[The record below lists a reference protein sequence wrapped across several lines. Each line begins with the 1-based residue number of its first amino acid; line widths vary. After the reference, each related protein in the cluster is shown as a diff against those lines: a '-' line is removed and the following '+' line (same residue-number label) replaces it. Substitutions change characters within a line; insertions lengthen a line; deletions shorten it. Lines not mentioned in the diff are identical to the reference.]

1 MLIASF
7 VSALLSSATVSAVP
21 PQQSI
26 VVIGRAI
33 QEKQVSL
40 AACLARKCRPN
51 EDIDATLALAEA
63 QLLAGK
69 YRDARYTLL
78 RALSRNK
85 REAAAYPIPVSELYR
100 ANGRVAASLGYDE
113 DYYRSTWGIYNTLK
127 KGLPASKDLQ
137 YSALMEVAEMMAT
150 TRGHDRARTY
160 YQSISRKAREDG
172 RGDIA
177 ALAELRMI
185 LRHYPAYAREKA
197 IRKIADATDPATRA
211 AQLEA
216 RLALARL
223 AYEEGDNAKGDAIVH
238 GFAGFNIKRP
248 ILVYAPKWEIE
259 RGVTNTDS
267 SPTMSDRRTVM
278 TWDGSTPAGREESI
292 GNGSSL
298 GGGGARLLSLGGG
311 GAAQKNASPI
321 GQLPTGPK
329 SFATYRMPLNVE
341 DMWIDVSFRITADGR
356 VSDVQILRSRGET
369 GWSKPLLNSIAGR
382 RYTPADP
389 ASVTSNRA
397 ERYTYTSGLESG
409 AGTRKAQHSPNA
421 RVEYLDLSDISAA
434 N

>member
-1 MLIASF
+1 MLIASV
-7 VSALLSSATVSAVP
+7 VSVLLSSATVSTVP

-26 VVIGRAI
+26 IVIGRAI
-33 QEKQVSL
+33 QEKREAL
-40 AACLARKCRPN
+40 TACLVRKCPTD

-78 RALSRNK
+78 KSLSRNK
-85 REAAAYPIPVSELYR
+85 REAATYPIPVSDLYR

-137 YSALMEVAEMMAT
+137 YSAMMEVAEMMAA

-160 YQSISRKAREDG
+160 YQSISRHAREDG
-172 RGDIA
+172 RADIA

-185 LRHYPAYAREKA
+185 LRHYPAYARENA
-197 IRKIADATDPATRA
+197 IRKIADTAYPGTRA

-223 AYEEGDNAKGDAIVH
+223 AYEQKDEAKANALVGELAQYE
-238 GFAGFNIKRP
+238 IKKP
-248 ILVYAPKWEIE
+248 ILVYAPNWNLESG
-259 RGVTNTDS
+259 RATADS
-267 SPTMSDRRTVM
+267 PPDMADRRTMM
-278 TWDGSTPAGREESI
+278 TWDGSVPAGREESL

-298 GGGGARLLSLGGG
+298 AGGNARTMSVGSGGLANRPM
-311 GAAQKNASPI
+311 SPI

-329 SFATYRMPLNVE
+329 SFASYRMPLNVE
-341 DMWIDVSFRITADGR
+341 DMWIDVGFRITAEGR
-356 VSDVQILRSRGET
+356 VSDVEVLRSHGERG
-369 GWSKPLLNSIAGR
+369 WAKPLLASIEGR
-382 RYTPADP
+382 RYTPAK
-389 ASVTSNRA
+389 AGTGIYRT
-397 ERYTYTSGLESG
+397 ERYTYTSGLEAG
-409 AGTRKAQHSPNA
+409 AGSRKAQHSPNA
-421 RVEYLDLSDISAA
+421 RVEYLDLSDIKAP